1 MWLKTGNWQG
11 GQEQTSW
18 YNLSLMRLE
27 PRKYPLMGGLPQL
40 AYLRNPECPAL
51 SQDFTYELGATGV
64 ATHSEPRLVGQP
76 LAEIQNPSGA
86 ETAKVE
92 RVSLERP

>member
-1 MWLKTGNWQG
+1 MVQSVPNEARTQKG
-11 GQEQTSW
+11 SPD
-18 YNLSLMRLE
+18 R
-27 PRKYPLMGGLPQL
+27 GLLQL
-40 AYLRNPECPAL
+40 AYLRNPECPAF

-92 RVSLERP
+92 RASLERP